1 MTSQGY
7 RRRHHPLRW
16 LGALGKQY
24 PWSVLWVMFT
34 AGLAAVASKAYVPV
48 LIILILSCIIGL
60 QAAHRERVAARKA
73 RSKDE

>member
-1 MTSQGY
+1 
-7 RRRHHPLRW
+7 
-16 LGALGKQY
+16 
-24 PWSVLWVMFT
+24 MFT
-34 AGLAAVASKAYVPV
+34 AGLAAVASNAYVPV